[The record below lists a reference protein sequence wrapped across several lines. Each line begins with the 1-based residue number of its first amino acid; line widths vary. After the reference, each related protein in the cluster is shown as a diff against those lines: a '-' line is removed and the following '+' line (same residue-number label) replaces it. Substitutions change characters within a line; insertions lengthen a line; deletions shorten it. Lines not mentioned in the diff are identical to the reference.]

1 MEVQIQELIDRIK
14 NEGIEEAEKKAN
26 RIEEEAKKKA
36 QSIIE
41 DAHKK
46 AGEII
51 ENAKTEAEKFEI
63 TGKQAVM
70 QAGRDL
76 ILSLRL
82 DIIAIFN
89 ALVKKQTKKT
99 FSKDILKELILKIT
113 DSWIKKGVS
122 NLEILLSG
130 EDLSLL
136 EEFFSGQF
144 ADTLKKGVTIS
155 AAKGIDAGFHIS
167 EKDSSAFYDITDKGI
182 AEALCQYL
190 NPRLIGCIQEAVK
203 NGSGV

>member
-1 MEVQIQELIDRIK
+1 MEVQVQELITRIK
-14 NEGIEEAEKKAN
+14 NEGIEQAEKKAKQ
-26 RIEEEAKKKA
+26 IEEEAKKKA
-36 QSIIE
+36 QDIIA

-51 ENAKTEAEKFEI
+51 EHAKTEAEKFEI
-63 TGKQAVM
+63 TGKQAIM

-82 DIIAIFN
+82 DITAVFN
-89 ALVKKQTKKT
+89 TLVKKETKK
-99 FSKDILKELILKIT
+99 SLSPDILKEIMLKIT
-113 DSWIKKGVS
+113 DSWIKKGTS
-122 NLEILLSG
+122 DLEILLSK
-130 EDLSLL
+130 EDLSSL

-155 AAKGIDAGFHIS
+155 EAKGIDAGFHIS

-190 NPRLIGCIQEAVK
+190 NPRLTGCIEEAVK